1 MIFVVGYY
9 YLASGF
15 IYHLSS
21 SGSYGGAANRI
32 NVIIINVIITNNTIV
47 DDVSIVVSFVGVGE
61 GHAHAAPTKEQHI
74 NIFKTNVGHIIHNE
88 QRASL
93 LVE

>member
-21 SGSYGGAANRI
+21 SGSYGGAANR
-32 NVIIINVIITNNTIV
+32 INVIITNNTIV